1 MSLFVLFLYI
11 RHSTALKHVQH
22 NPSLQIQMYHH
33 ISPMTNSVTVGII
46 FVSTS
51 AIKIP
56 ARTGPNWEPM
66 ATPSFYWYISRPKQ
80 KWIFLVHSNNKLRML
95 FLLIEVSIS
104 FRWYI
109 LSKATI
115 VSSRGTLVNRDFTSN
130 DIILNPWE
138 TFTLR
143 ILCVK
148 SLVLLT
154 VYWGWLKGN
163 ESFAKY
169 FASC

>member
-1 MSLFVLFLYI
+1 MFYTTLLYKYKCI
-11 RHSTALKHVQH
+11 IYIS
-22 NPSLQIQMYHH
+22 
-33 ISPMTNSVTVGII
+33 SPMRNSIRNRWYY
-46 FVSTS
+46 FCLHFNH
-51 AIKIP
+51 KIP
-56 ARTGPNWEPM
+56 AITGPNWEPM
-66 ATPSFYWYISRPKQ
+66 ATPSFYWYISPPKQ

-109 LSKATI
+109 LSKAAI